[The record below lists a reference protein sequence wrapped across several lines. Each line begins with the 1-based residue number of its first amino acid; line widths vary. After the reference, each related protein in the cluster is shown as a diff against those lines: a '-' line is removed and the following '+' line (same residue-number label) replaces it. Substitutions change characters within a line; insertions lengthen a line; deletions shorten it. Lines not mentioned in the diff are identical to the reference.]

1 MSQENQRTGFRSRF
15 AHSRKGAMLAFV
27 GVSLV
32 GLLGA
37 VALVVDSGSGYRQRR
52 IAQTSADA
60 GAIAGAREIERSMFD
75 SVQIVSEAESIRN
88 GFTDPEVVAH
98 YPPVTGPFAG
108 NLDYVEVLITRNTP
122 TFLAHLFNR
131 SSWDIKARAVAG
143 ISTTSL
149 GCVYSLAPSGASLN
163 VDGRIEAN
171 CGVIVNSDLDAKA
184 GARIVSTGIAVT
196 GAVTGGNAQFTPDP
210 STGAVTPLNPLL
222 ALNAEIA
229 TYLAA
234 KVPPPMTACNHPS
247 VVVVSGDMTLSPGVY
262 CGGIRV
268 TTGSHKATLLPGVYV
283 MAGGG
288 LTVQT
293 SGRIEGHGVTI
304 INTNGP
310 VNNPATYQPYFFG
323 NGSKCDL
330 SAPTTGDFPH
340 MLIIQDPAA
349 GVSGT
354 TYVNTFACADDFPL
368 VGTIY
373 LPTQTAYFQGSN
385 SSSPINGSIVAYNV
399 DVASGTTL
407 TMNQPVTGGSAVKRI
422 SLVE

>member
-1 MSQENQRTGFRSRF
+1 MSHDKKRAGFRIHL
-15 AHSRKGAMLAFV
+15 APNRKGAMLAFV
-27 GVSLV
+27 GVALV

-37 VALVVDSGSGYRQRR
+37 VAIVVDSGSGYRQRR

-60 GAIAGAREIERSMFD
+60 GALAGAHEISRLMFD
-75 SVQIVSEAESIRN
+75 SVLIVSEAESMRN

-108 NLDYVEVLITRNTP
+108 NTDYVEVLITRNTP

-149 GCVYSLAPSGASLN
+149 GCVYSLAPTGVSL
-163 VDGRIEAN
+163 VLDGRIEAN
-171 CGVIVNSDLDAKA
+171 CGVAVNSNLDAKS
-184 GARIVSTGIAVT
+184 GARIVATGIAVT
-196 GAVTGGNAQFTPDP
+196 GAVTGGNAQFTPNP
-210 STGAVTPLNPLL
+210 STGAAAPLNPLH
-222 ALNAEIA
+222 ALDAEIT
-229 TYLAA
+229 TYLATR
-234 KVPPPMTACNHPS
+234 VPPTGACDHAAM
-247 VVVVSGDMTLSPGVY
+247 VVVNADMTLSPGVY

-268 TTGSHKATLLPGVYV
+268 TTGSHIATLLPGVYII
-283 MAGGG
+283 AGGG

-293 SGRIEGHGVTI
+293 SGRIEGTGVTI

-323 NGSKCDL
+323 NGAKCNL
-330 SAPTTGDFPH
+330 SAPTTGDFAH
-340 MLIIQDPAA
+340 MLIIQDPNA
-349 GVSGT
+349 GVTGT
-354 TYVNTFACADDFPL
+354 SYVNTFACADDFPL
-368 VGTIY
+368 TGTIY

-385 SSSPINGSIVAYNV
+385 SSSPINGSLIAYKV

-407 TMNQPVTGGSAVKRI
+407 TMNQPVTGGSAVLRV